1 MLNEVLVCAL
11 MMAVVSSYSRN
22 KAQKLVS
29 LCPIRYFLVSGSS
42 RAILPSS
49 FNQFFHV
56 KLILVIETDKIHH
69 SEVTLISRM
78 PSTNDNITFNGRSIQ
93 TLISTPP
100 LSRSD
105 DTKHSIS
112 PRIRLQVLQNWLRPY
127 SNDVTTWNSVFTY
140 PLYTSS
146 LCLMECL
153 IR

>member
-56 KLILVIETDKIHH
+56 KLILVIETDNSHN
-69 SEVTLISRM
+69 SEVIY
-78 PSTNDNITFNGRSIQ
+78 D
-93 TLISTPP
+93 
-100 LSRSD
+100 
-105 DTKHSIS
+105 
-112 PRIRLQVLQNWLRPY
+112 
-127 SNDVTTWNSVFTY
+127 FTY
-140 PLYTSS
+140 AFNQ
-146 LCLMECL
+146 
-153 IR
+153 